1 MSMRNILVTVDT
13 GKACAKR
20 LDYALALATKH
31 DAHLTGLYVHDTADI
46 PGYVMSQLTEVA
58 VRARDEAM
66 SEIEDGVHAAFEDAI
81 RRAGYT
87 GRSEWRTEIGDPT
100 HITALLSRYADLVV
114 AGQWNPDGDEDQIPP
129 EDLVLASGRPV
140 FIVPHSFDMRAIG
153 DHVIVAWNG
162 SREGARAV
170 ADAMPMLEASQKVT
184 VLVINPDQTM
194 GDTPGSALA
203 LHLARHGIN
212 AEAAHITSHDIE
224 VADVLLNNVSDRG
237 ADTIVMGGYGTP
249 RLRELVMGG
258 MTRSILKHMTVPVM
272 MSH

>member
-1 MSMRNILVTVDT
+1 MSMRNILVTIDS
-13 GKACAKR
+13 GKTCAKR
-20 LDYALALATKH
+20 LDYALALANKH
-31 DAHLTGLYVHDTADI
+31 DAHLTGLYVHDTPDI
-46 PGYVMSQLTEVA
+46 PGYVMSQLTETA
-58 VRARDEAM
+58 IKARDEALQ
-66 SEIEDGVHAAFEDAI
+66 EIETEVHASFEEAI

-87 GRSEWRTEIGDPT
+87 GRSEWRAEIGDPT
-100 HITALLSRYADLVV
+100 HITAILTRYADLVV
-114 AGQWNPDGDEDQIPP
+114 AGQWDPDGDEDQIPP

-140 FIVPHSFDMRAIG
+140 FIVPHSFALRSIG

-170 ADAMPMLEASQKVT
+170 ADAMPILEASRQVT
-184 VLVINPDQTM
+184 VLVINPDRSM

-212 AEAAHITSHDIE
+212 AEAAHITSRDIE

-237 ADTIVMGGYGTP
+237 ADMVVMGGYGTP

-258 MTRSILKHMTVPVM
+258 MTRSVLKHMTVPIL